1 MEVQRDD
8 VIGKRPV
15 CFPFGIWI
23 HTQLYYIS
31 QLRHDVNIINY
42 CAPSQKVRMQLKKKK
57 RFKNNFLSSSFDCY
71 VYNLFKYHFNPPGSL
86 HNNLS
91 RGFFFS
97 SIYRLIFPPFWLY
110 DMCNF
115 YYYVCC
121 YRFLFSLSLSPLDY
135 SLTHLVLWY
144 YSQF

>member
-8 VIGKRPV
+8 VKGKRPV

-57 RFKNNFLSSSFDCY
+57 IQKQL
-71 VYNLFKYHFNPPGSL
+71 P
-86 HNNLS
+86 
-91 RGFFFS
+91 FF
-97 SIYRLIFPPFWLY
+97 II
-110 DMCNF
+110 
-115 YYYVCC
+115 
-121 YRFLFSLSLSPLDY
+121 
-135 SLTHLVLWY
+135 
-144 YSQF
+144 